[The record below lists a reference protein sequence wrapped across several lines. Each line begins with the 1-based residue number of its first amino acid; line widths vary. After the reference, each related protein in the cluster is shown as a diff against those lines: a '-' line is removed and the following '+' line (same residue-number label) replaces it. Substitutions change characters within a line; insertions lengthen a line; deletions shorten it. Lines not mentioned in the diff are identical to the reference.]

1 MGAMGERAAVRAL
14 LGILRE
20 GLGDA
25 ATVRAV
31 ARALAPRLG
40 GCAPPEAAE
49 AAGLLA
55 AALRGYRGDPGV
67 LGPAAVCLALV
78 PAPRG
83 GAAVLALLRGAGPP
97 ALAALGRFPESVAV
111 AQGCSALLRRLCARG
126 GPFSGAEGAGG
137 PPSGAEG
144 AGGPP
149 SGAEGAGG
157 PPSGAEG
164 AGGPPSGAEG
174 AGGPPSGA
182 GPFVPIGLAPAELV
196 GGLAAALRAHPGEP
210 LVAAQAARCLA
221 DLARSPPFRAPLLRE
236 APLLGRLLEGGAGPP
251 GRDPLLLLA
260 ALSGAEALAA
270 LCAAP
275 PGAEGGLAPPGPLP
289 GLLAA
294 LGARPAA
301 PEEAPAVAALARAC
315 ARCLA
320 LLAALPAFR
329 APLGEAA
336 PLLRAALA
344 RPPGDPALA
353 RELEACLAVI

>member
-126 GPFSGAEGAGG
+126 GPF
-137 PPSGAEG
+137 
-144 AGGPP
+144 

>member
-25 ATVRAV
+25 ATVREV

-83 GAAVLALLRGAGPP
+83 AAVLALLRGAGPP

-126 GPFSGAEGAGG
+126 GPF
-137 PPSGAEG
+137 
-144 AGGPP
+144 
-149 SGAEGAGG
+149 
-157 PPSGAEG
+157 
-164 AGGPPSGAEG
+164 SGAEG